1 MFFVMKLAPLLFLLS
16 VFGVSSAA
24 SPGPPVNRGRLYQT
38 VMKMDTVSD
47 VWRSQHAKASVR
59 IMNEKLVITIWN
71 YWGSEHINP
80 IFRITVDNSPEWND
94 AEGKWSYEGVVRR
107 SAGGPEKDCIV
118 ESCTIMENSKDIEFT
133 IVSADIVGRY
143 QIMRKISQKR

>member
-1 MFFVMKLAPLLFLLS
+1 MGGCPMGQYGWGAVQEEELLS
-16 VFGVSSAA
+16 AVSEAVENGINFFDTADTYGLGTSEKTLAKALGSRKNDVVIADKFGVRVEN
-24 SPGPPVNRGRLYQT
+24 GHTFY
-38 VMKMDTVSD
+38 
-47 VWRSQHAKASVR
+47 
-59 IMNEKLVITIWN
+59 
-71 YWGSEHINP
+71 
-80 IFRITVDNSPEWND
+80 DNSPEWND
-94 AEGKWSYEGVVRR
+94 AEGKWLYEGVVRR